1 MPSIRERLSKAGQ
14 DPLPMTTEQFE
25 KYFGVPEGLLW
36 DGMTYTSLST
46 IALAITL
53 PICDPWGAVS
63 SFRDQPPGATPFFV
77 RRCSFRQRIRSVRKG
92 RQ

>member
-53 PICDPWGAVS
+53 PICDPWGGRFFFPRPAPRRDAF
-63 SFRDQPPGATPFFV
+63 FR
-77 RRCSFRQRIRSVRKG
+77 
-92 RQ
+92 